1 MTDEKILK
9 DEVLDDKELEKVSG
23 GSWENIV
30 DDANRFKR
38 DFGIDFATKYYQMVV
53 NIDDVDD
60 FVRQDLIRTF
70 GKCGV
75 RMEFNN
81 ESENKYFIG
90 DKEVTRD
97 VAFNR
102 NYRHSRKFL
111 QQSVLFQ
118 YRRNVECERY

>member
-30 DDANRFKR
+30 DDANRFKC
-38 DFGIDFATKYYQMVV
+38 DFGIDFATKYYTMVV
-53 NIDDVDD
+53 NIDEVDD